1 MANEGYF
8 TITLKATKSGATVS
22 QSVSKRFSMTG
33 AAMLQG
39 TQSIGT
45 TAELVDFADISGAPQ
60 AVLIQNLDATNY
72 IEVGGDSG
80 LTVFKLKI
88 PAGFAQIVTLSSAT
102 LYAKANTASVNVMVT
117 AIEI

>member
-8 TITLKATKSGATVS
+8 SITLSANKGGAKVNHT
-22 QSVSKRFSMTG
+22 VSKRFNMTG

-45 TAELVDFADISGAPQ
+45 TAELVDFGDITGAPQ

-80 LTVFKLKI
+80 LTVFKQKI
-88 PAGFAQIVTLSSAT
+88 PAGWSQLVTLSSAT
-102 LYAKANTASVNVMVT
+102 LYAKANTAAVNIMVI